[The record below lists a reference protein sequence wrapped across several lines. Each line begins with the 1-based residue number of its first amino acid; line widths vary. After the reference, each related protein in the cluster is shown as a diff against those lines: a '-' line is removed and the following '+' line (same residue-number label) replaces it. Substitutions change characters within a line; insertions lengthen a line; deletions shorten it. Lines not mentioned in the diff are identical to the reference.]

1 VFLFAA
7 YVADSKIGNEAGKQ
21 MQVNLI
27 CEEHMKSKGNK
38 NPIWIILQRKKTE
51 YVECQ
56 GS

>member
-1 VFLFAA
+1 
-7 YVADSKIGNEAGKQ
+7 